1 VTDSRPGIV
10 QLIDSL
16 DAGGAER
23 VAVDLANHLPR
34 DRFRPLLCATRR
46 GGPLEAQVADDVER
60 LVLGR
65 RGRFDPRAILRL
77 ARWLRRHR
85 VAIVHAHSSS
95 LFLGLVASRLAGLGR
110 RRPKVVWHDHY
121 GADAPRPVRLFRP
134 AVRRAAAV
142 VAVSEPLA
150 AWSRDRL
157 GVPAERVLYL
167 PNFTPVTPVT
177 PTTPTTSTTPAVAP
191 DLPGETRSRVVAV
204 ANLRP
209 QKDHPT
215 LIDAWARV
223 AAQLPRAHLLLVGTG
238 SDPEWEA
245 GLRRRMDEAGLA
257 DRITF
262 LGHRP
267 DVPAVLAASA
277 VGVLSS
283 TSEGLPLALLEYG
296 AAGLAA
302 VATRVGQCAEVL
314 DEGEA
319 GLLVPPGD
327 PTALAGA
334 LLALLPDPDRR
345 RHLGERLRERVRA
358 SYNADVTLETLT
370 ALYRSLLP

>member
-1 VTDSRPGIV
+1 MSSRSPGVV

-34 DRFRPLLCATRR
+34 ERFRPLLCATRR
-46 GGPLEAQVADDVER
+46 GGPLEAQLRDDVE
-60 LVLGR
+60 LVVLGR
-65 RGRFDPRAILRL
+65 RGRFDPGAIVRL

-85 VAIVHAHSSS
+85 VGVVHAHSSS
-95 LFLGLVASRLAGLGR
+95 LFIGLVASRLAGLGR
-110 RRPKVVWHDHY
+110 RRPQVVWHDHY
-121 GADAPRPVRLFRP
+121 GAVAPRPVRLFGP
-134 AVRRAAAV
+134 AARRAAAV
-142 VAVSEPLA
+142 VAVSRPLA
-150 AWSRDRL
+150 AWSRDQL
-157 GVPAERVLYL
+157 GVPEERVLYL
-167 PNFTPVTPVT
+167 PNFTPGVGPGGER
-177 PTTPTTSTTPAVAP
+177 PAPAT
-191 DLPGETRSRVVAV
+191 DLPGDASSRVVAV

-223 AAQLPRAHLLLVGTG
+223 VDAHADAHLLLVGTG
-238 SDPEWEA
+238 SDPQLEA
-245 GLRRRMDEAGLA
+245 HLRRRVDERGLG
-257 DRITF
+257 DRVTF

-302 VATRVGQCAEVL
+302 VATRVGQCPEVL
-314 DEGEA
+314 DDGAA
-319 GLLVPPGD
+319 GLLVPPAE
-327 PTALAGA
+327 PTALADALIA
-334 LLALLPDPDRR
+334 LLGDPERR
-345 RHLGERLRERVRA
+345 RELGRRLLRRVES
-358 SYNADVTLETLT
+358 SYNAEVTLATLT
-370 ALYRSLLP
+370 ALYDRLLHRPPLAP